1 MNERP
6 YTIKLFM
13 PNGNPNSIKIIE
25 KMNWTGVGIEMSRDD
40 WETHKSRK
48 EFDQAGVYVL
58 IGYAENSDL
67 PTVYIGQGDG
77 IRKRIESHY
86 KEKEFWEKLIIFVS
100 SNNGLNRGHITWL
113 EYALIKIAKEHS
125 RCILDNG
132 NSPNEPILTEAEKA
146 DINEFLQEMLSIF
159 PLVEIKIFD
168 KAKVIDVKQN
178 DDPTVKQNKIIQDTV
193 VVPANEDGFNEVFL
207 NQNCWYA
214 IRISGGK
221 LNEIKYIA
229 AYQTAPI
236 SAITYYAE
244 VESIEAYGDGSK
256 YKLNFKG
263 KAQKIEPIKFTGAK
277 QGTLQGPRYTNI
289 NKLLQAKSW
298 KDVF

>member
-1 MNERP
+1 
-6 YTIKLFM
+6 M

-48 EFDQAGVYVL
+48 EFDQAGIYVL
-58 IGYAENSDL
+58 IGYDEDSDL
-67 PTVYIGQGDG
+67 PKVYIGQGDG
-77 IRKRIESHY
+77 IRKRIDSHY
-86 KEKEFWEKLIIFVS
+86 KEKAFWEKLIIFVS
-100 SNNGLNRGHITWL
+100 SNNGLNRGHITWI
-113 EYALIKIAKEHS
+113 EYALIDIAKKYN
-125 RCILDNG
+125 RCTLDN
-132 NSPNEPILTEAEKA
+132 SATPTEPVLTESEKA
-146 DINEFLQEMLSIF
+146 DTREFLNEMLSIF

-168 KAKVIDVKQN
+168 KPKIIDVDNSKE
-178 DDPTVKQNKIIQDTV
+178 VKVAKNLNQQDTI

-207 NQNCWYA
+207 NQGCWYA

-221 LNEIKYIA
+221 LNDIKYIA

-244 VESIEAYGDGSK
+244 VDSIEAYGDGTK

-263 KAQKIEPIKFTGAK
+263 KAIKINPISFVGAK
-277 QGTLQGPRYTNI
+277 SGTMQGPRYTNLD
-289 NKLLQAKSW
+289 KLLKAKNW
-298 KDVF
+298 KDIF